1 MRLQTVLCA
10 ALTVC
15 LSVIDDTRLRL
26 YVYANHS
33 CTFGVLV
40 GSCCFVRFSCLCVQ
54 VGSCCFVRCVC
65 EVWVCGMC
73 CVHVLECV
81 YILLTVHDATTKHK
95 LHESSWMIRGVVV
108 ASAAD
113 EHTLRANAQVTFN
126 SLINACAQA
135 GQVDKAFE
143 VYESLQAAG
152 LAADQVIM
160 YGSMCVCR
168 LCFVLLLQS
177 A

>member
-1 MRLQTVLCA
+1 MLCA

-126 SLINACAQA
+126 SLNNACARSRPPSSSRA
-135 GQVDKAFE
+135 WIN
-143 VYESLQAAG
+143 YCL
-152 LAADQVIM
+152 
-160 YGSMCVCR
+160 YGIER
-168 LCFVLLLQS
+168 S
-177 A
+177 ARR